1 MAHIRSA
8 NGKFHVQ
15 HNARIVGTFDSKE
28 EAKDFIKNRKNPNI
42 YQERVEAAQEKAAK
56 QAAEKAEAQKA
67 KKAAARKIK
76 AAEKAAVKAAAKKK
90 K

>member
-15 HNARIVGTFDSKE
+15 HNARIVGNFDSKE

-56 QAAEKAEAQKA
+56 QAAEKEVKA
-67 KKAAARKIK
+67 PKAAK
-76 AAEKAAVKAAAKKK
+76 APKKKAAKKK
-90 K
+90 AATKKK

>member
-28 EAKDFIKNRKNPNI
+28 QAKDFIKNRKNPNI
-42 YQERVEAAQEKAAK
+42 YQERVEEAKAKAEKEAAEKVAKAKAEKAAK
-56 QAAEKAEAQKA
+56 A
-67 KKAAARKIK
+67 KAAR
-76 AAEKAAVKAAAKKK
+76 AAKAAAKKAATK
-90 K
+90 KK